1 MVRANGNRFSVY
13 TSEEKTVLG
22 VISELAQENSQVS
35 QEIDVIN
42 KVLEGKTDLYGDH
55 LGSWQGLSKPTLSEE
70 GMRSTVEHIN
80 DLIIP
85 TIKNGTI
92 YAKDFGVKA
101 DGVTDDTQALQNAID
116 YFKPKNT
123 GDLWS
128 YQNCGGTII
137 LPKGN
142 IRITN
147 TIRLY
152 SNIKI
157 IGTNKVLFAR
167 ESNDTL
173 ILLDTTDSKIPAFS
187 FVGIDTSTGKHR
199 DGLVVT
205 GEDMDNGV
213 VTQTWNTTLK
223 DFTLK
228 SKNINDLAIN
238 YSCAVKSKL
247 ENIAFEN
254 FDVDIFFS
262 AGWDN
267 QTINCNTLCNFSHL
281 LSHSGNTLLL
291 KNVYVNPTTNVK
303 NNLPANH
310 LLYQYVNNE
319 NLVYKNTPTG
329 IINIGTHGL
338 NIEKGIIEKIKVG
351 VQACADYHEPER
363 FFINTSFN
371 KIHMEHI
378 ENAFVFKNVAVSVNG
393 VYAYITPS
401 TGEQVIECYNS
412 HVTGLNIQPIK
423 YLDLYK
429 ADETSVVNFFGC
441 NDKWQ
446 TKTELNNAEVGK
458 TIFSFYNDQ
467 AIRKTWQSETRE
479 IIGDKVVEKQTADL
493 KEINTCEINTSKLV
507 ITNPPESPVDVRY
520 SNTIILNCSSPRTIY
535 NFKARDFQEFSL
547 IAIKG
552 NISLNGN
559 ESGGLM
565 VIKGGVVDPIP
576 AGGVIKFICYN
587 GICYEISRSF

>member
-1 MVRANGNRFSVY
+1 MMNNLSGGITSKGKLNGSLAIG
-13 TSEEKTVLG
+13 KIG
-22 VISELAQENSQVS
+22 GISECKKNVYVGESPEEYTEVWF
-35 QEIDVIN
+35 D
-42 KVLEGKTDLYGDH
+42 
-55 LGSWQGLSKPTLSEE
+55 PSEE
-70 GMRSTVEHIN
+70 GIIGEVVTKKFVEERTAKLEASLDNMRN
-80 DLIIP
+80 DKL
-85 TIKNGTI
+85 

-101 DGVTDDTQALQNAID
+101 DGLADDTEALQNAVD
-116 YFKPKNT
+116 WFKPKNT
-123 GDLWS
+123 NELWG

-142 IRITN
+142 IRITK

-157 IGTNKVLFAR
+157 VGTNKVLFGR

-173 ILLDTTDSKIPAFS
+173 ILLDTTDSKTPAFS
-187 FVGIDTSTGKHR
+187 FVGIDTTTKKHKEA
-199 DGLVVT
+199 LVVS

-254 FDVDIFFS
+254 FDVDIFHS

-267 QTINCNTLCNFSHL
+267 QIINCNTLCNFSHL
-281 LSHSGNTLLL
+281 ISQSGNTLLL
-291 KNVYVNPTTNVK
+291 KNVYVNPSTKIKDV
-303 NNLPANH
+303 LPMNH
-310 LLYQYVNNE
+310 LLYEYVNDE
-319 NLVYKNTPTG
+319 NLIYKNTPTG

-351 VQACADYHEPER
+351 IQSCADYHESEK

-378 ENAFVFKNVAVSVNG
+378 ENAFVFKNVVALING
-393 VYAYITPS
+393 VYAYITPY
-401 TGEQVIECYNS
+401 TGEQLIEAYNS
-412 HVTGLNIQPIK
+412 HITGINIQPVK

-446 TKTELNNAEVGK
+446 TKTELSNAEVGK
-458 TIFSFYNDQ
+458 TIFASWENE
-467 AIRKTWQSETRE
+467 AIIKTWQEKFKT
-479 IIGDKVVEKQTADL
+479 VVGENTVELQYADL
-493 KEINTCEINTSKLV
+493 KEVITCEINTSKL
-507 ITNPPESPVDVRY
+507 IIHNPPESPVDVRY
-520 SNTIILNCSSPRTIY
+520 SNTVILDCSEPKTIY
-535 NFKARDFQEFSL
+535 SFKARDFQEFSL

-565 VIKGGVVDPIP
+565 NIKAGVIDPIPVGGVV
-576 AGGVIKFICYN
+576 KFICYN
-587 GICYEISRSF
+587 GVKYRKW